1 MVGRA
6 AAAAAGLLCLC
17 CSIGLAFRCS
27 STDVVWDD
35 RITASL
41 RGWRAVL
48 GALSLS
54 HGPTATHPS
63 RVLPCWSHDD
73 DAAVALRPV
82 VPFGV
87 ACGVG
92 SPLFGCYPPP
102 WAGWLPLLRLAG
114 WPTTHSRA
122 LAARLLSAG
131 RSSSSVGGQTGTGC
145 IGSPAA
151 SHARTHGTRTH
162 NPAASAALPLRT
174 GRRFVRLAA
183 AVPCRGVWRGV
194 RRALPGGG
202 GGGGGLPRGEIAH
215 TLTHP
220 SHHPLTALSL
230 FLGCW
235 CGGTVLPFVDCC
247 CSLGWLSALLTSVVL
262 LAAAPWALSSLA
274 VGGFLPGCLWCA
286 RSRPG
291 HSSLGCRR
299 GGRGETGRQGGAAA
313 PHTRT
318 DWPDLRSTTYR
329 PSACHHLAALCVWVW
344 GTRAP
349 SSRFFPRS
357 SPCSPLL
364 SPLRQA

>member
-1 MVGRA
+1 MTFTLRCCSPPHTDCPVVLLWFADRQTLDWPSSSSTRDRLSLPRARRCATSHPRDRGECSVPCHHTAGLLSLPAGQPRDPTHTTPPSRGLWRVVGRA

-230 FLGCW
+230 
-235 CGGTVLPFVDCC
+235 
-247 CSLGWLSALLTSVVL
+247 
-262 LAAAPWALSSLA
+262 SSLA
-274 VGGFLPGCLWCA
+274 VGAAGPCCLLLTAAALSAGSLLCSHPLSSWLLLPGL
-286 RSRPG
+286 
-291 HSSLGCRR
+291 SL
-299 GGRGETGRQGGAAA
+299 
-313 PHTRT
+313 P
-318 DWPDLRSTTYR
+318 WL
-329 PSACHHLAALCVWVW
+329 
-344 GTRAP
+344 
-349 SSRFFPRS
+349 
-357 SPCSPLL
+357 
-364 SPLRQA
+364 